1 MLDGVIQAKF
11 DRIYE
16 LFPRVILLKQAL
28 ALTFVVDAAESFLV
42 RIVNLVLR
50 LHPDLLD
57 RANIDIDGRRL
68 ASQLLDQVP
77 RSINIR
83 LAAMVAFKEL
93 VLVLGR
99 YGSCHLIVRLVHA
112 LKIPILR
119 INHIEAGGKEGVTLI
134 WNGDQ
139 IRRGR
144 VVEVMVHLLGLVR
157 RVKLRPEGR
166 FRLLLSCD
174 TILVVVD

>member
-1 MLDGVIQAKF
+1 
-11 DRIYE
+11 
-16 LFPRVILLKQAL
+16 
-28 ALTFVVDAAESFLV
+28 
-42 RIVNLVLR
+42 
-50 LHPDLLD
+50 
-57 RANIDIDGRRL
+57 
-68 ASQLLDQVP
+68 
-77 RSINIR
+77 
-83 LAAMVAFKEL
+83 MVAFKEL

-99 YGSCHLIVRLVHA
+99 YGSSHLIVRLVHA

-119 INHIEAGGKEGVTLI
+119 INHIEAGREEGVTLI

-174 TILVVVD
+174 TILIVVD

>member
-112 LKIPILR
+112 FKIPILR
-119 INHIEAGGKEGVTLI
+119 INHIEAGREEGVTLI

-144 VVEVMVHLLGLVR
+144 VVEVMVHLLGLVW

-174 TILVVVD
+174 TILIVVD

>member
-42 RIVNLVLR
+42 RIVNFVLR

-68 ASQLLDQVP
+68 AS
-77 RSINIR
+77 
-83 LAAMVAFKEL
+83 
-93 VLVLGR
+93 
-99 YGSCHLIVRLVHA
+99 
-112 LKIPILR
+112 
-119 INHIEAGGKEGVTLI
+119 
-134 WNGDQ
+134 
-139 IRRGR
+139 
-144 VVEVMVHLLGLVR
+144 
-157 RVKLRPEGR
+157 
-166 FRLLLSCD
+166 
-174 TILVVVD
+174 